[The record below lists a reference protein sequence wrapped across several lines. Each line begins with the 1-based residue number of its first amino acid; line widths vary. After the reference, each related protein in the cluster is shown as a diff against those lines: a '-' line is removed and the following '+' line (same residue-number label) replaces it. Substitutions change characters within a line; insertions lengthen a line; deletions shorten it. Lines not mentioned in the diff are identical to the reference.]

1 MERHPHRGWR
11 FAGRCGHEVRR
22 SYDKALTSRDSDPTL
37 PNGSKTVRGAYST
50 RAYARVNGGVKARNL
65 GGKPIEINAFGQ
77 QCEFPQE
84 DYFGQG
90 MNSLGQPHQLPPRR
104 RRNRCLSALEASK
117 LDFGSGA
124 SYLSPRV
131 GQGTDRSLRSGDNSG
146 PRHEHRLHQDLFVA
160 VADGNRALIDQQSFA
175 TNAKPEVCGCRNPLR
190 RARKCITP

>member
-1 MERHPHRGWR
+1 VPPERAKLDKALSWYDNQCVLEKIFGGWKGIRIGGWR

-104 RRNRCLSALEASK
+104 RRNRCLSALEA
-117 LDFGSGA
+117 LQAG
-124 SYLSPRV
+124 
-131 GQGTDRSLRSGDNSG
+131 
-146 PRHEHRLHQDLFVA
+146 
-160 VADGNRALIDQQSFA
+160 
-175 TNAKPEVCGCRNPLR
+175 LR
-190 RARKCITP
+190 RWCFLSQSACRTGDG